1 MATKKQRRRREK
13 LHRHEYVWEDSEG
26 NELES
31 PAVRRDGRK
40 PKEAR
45 AVQTSRGRQVQPPSW
60 SRTLKRGLVF
70 APLMLLVVILVGGE
84 MTLAQQVFQTV
95 FLLLVFLPFS
105 YFMDAM
111 LWRSYQKRAA
121 KSGKS

>member
-13 LHRHEYVWEDSEG
+13 LHRHEYVWEDDEG
-26 NELES
+26 NEID
-31 PAVRRDGRK
+31 PAELRQRDDG
-40 PKEAR
+40 PR
-45 AVQTSRGRQVQPPSW
+45 AAKAVTTRGGRQVQPPSW

-70 APLMLLVVILVGGE
+70 APLMLIVVLLVGGN
-84 MTLAQQVFQTV
+84 LSLGQKIFQTV
-95 FLLLVFLPFS
+95 FLLLVFIPFS

-121 KSGKS
+121 RSGKS